1 LVFLLAG
8 EYDAGFHEHLATAHD
23 LFASAESVQ
32 VCPPK
37 TRLAS
42 LVEGRMPVAI
52 SCVTIPVDDL
62 KKSLAFYRDGL
73 GLTPEEMDEDHAA
86 FDVDGVYLTLL
97 DRSGF
102 GAYVEQVGNRP
113 ASRGNAGMIISYFAD
128 SKADVDA
135 IMARAQKAGATI
147 SAAHDDEDGYTGYF
161 ADPDGHTWEVLY
173 AE

>member
-1 LVFLLAG
+1 MA
-8 EYDAGFHEHLATAHD
+8 
-23 LFASAESVQ
+23 
-32 VCPPK
+32 
-37 TRLAS
+37 
-42 LVEGRMPVAI
+42 VAI

-113 ASRGNAGMIISYFAD
+113 ATRGNAGMIISYFAD

-135 IMARAQKAGATI
+135 IMAKAQKAGATI

>member
-1 LVFLLAG
+1 
-8 EYDAGFHEHLATAHD
+8 
-23 LFASAESVQ
+23 
-32 VCPPK
+32 
-37 TRLAS
+37 
-42 LVEGRMPVAI
+42 MPVAI

-73 GLTPEEMDEDHAA
+73 GLTPEETDEDHAA

-113 ASRGNAGMIISYFAD
+113 AARGNAGMIISYFAD

-135 IMARAQKAGATI
+135 IMERERQASDMIAAEYFFGAGL
-147 SAAHDDEDGYTGYF
+147 SQPEHDGTLALMHSIGEEENPKVGI
-161 ADPDGHTWEVLY
+161 GHNDSIGGHVSKGS
-173 AE
+173 